1 MPATIMIDPKSV
13 SLEDLKGIVE
23 IFSDVYQV
31 KANGLE
37 PEGYVSE
44 LHGGNSI
51 VCRLEWGAK
60 LFAEA
65 GDGFVRFYGYNDN
78 TVKRQQD
85 GEERDREFCSRVES
99 YFRMKLH

>member
-1 MPATIMIDPKSV
+1 MPATIKINPESI

-44 LHGGNSI
+44 LQRGNSI
-51 VCRLEWGAK
+51 ECRLEWGAK

-65 GDGFVRFYGYNDN
+65 GNGFVKFYGYNDN
-78 TVKRQQD
+78 AVKKQQD
-85 GEERDREFCSRVES
+85 GEERDREFSRRVEG